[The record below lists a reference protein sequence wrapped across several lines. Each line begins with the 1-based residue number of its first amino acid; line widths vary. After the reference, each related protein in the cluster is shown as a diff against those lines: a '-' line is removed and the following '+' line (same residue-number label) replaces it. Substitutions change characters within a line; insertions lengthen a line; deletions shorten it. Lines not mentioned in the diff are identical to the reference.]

1 MAGGTW
7 IPYNDFLA
15 QSYKKIFDLDATDTI
30 KVALVLSTSNA
41 INKALVG
48 ATYGSLTN
56 EVANGNGYTTGG
68 ATAGSPTI
76 SGGGAT
82 ASITFDTANVSWTG
96 SGAGFTA
103 RAAVIYDST
112 TGDLIAYGLLDN
124 TPADVTVA
132 SGVTLTVTITN
143 VFTATGN
150 SS

>member
-1 MAGGTW
+1 MAAGPW
-7 IPYNDFLA
+7 VIYNDFIA
-15 QSYKKIFDLDATDTI
+15 QSYKKVFDLDATDTV

-48 ATYGSLTN
+48 ATYGALTN

-68 ATAGSPTI
+68 ATAASPVI
-76 SGGGAT
+76 AGGGAT
-82 ASITFDTANVSWTG
+82 ATITFDTSNVSWTG

-112 TGDLIAYGLLDN
+112 TGDLIAYCLLDS

-132 SGVTLTVTITN
+132 SGVTLTITIAN
-143 VFTATGN
+143 VFSAA
-150 SS
+150 